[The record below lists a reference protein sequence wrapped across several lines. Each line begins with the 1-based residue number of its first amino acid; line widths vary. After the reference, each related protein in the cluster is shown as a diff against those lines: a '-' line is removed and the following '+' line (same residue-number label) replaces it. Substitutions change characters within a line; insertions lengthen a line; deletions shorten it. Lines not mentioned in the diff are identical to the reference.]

1 MKQTI
6 GTHNSFSYLPPA
18 RWYGYFM
25 LPFARCQS
33 KTATQQY
40 DAGARCFD
48 VRVRFKKGRTRGIL
62 EGIKPVYALQFAH
75 GMLLLRGNV
84 LAELKRLSLH
94 AKGEML
100 YLRVVLEDTKAL
112 PYNETEF
119 KTFCRFLQSNFHSS
133 FILFQGNRKG
143 DWKQVV
149 DFDFKPTLAQCVG
162 SMAEDARW
170 YEKIVPWLYA
180 RRMNRRNMA
189 NPPQAD
195 IAIYD
200 FI

>member
-1 MKQTI
+1 MMKQTI
-6 GTHNSFSYLPPA
+6 GTHNSFTYLPPA

-33 KTATQQY
+33 KTAAQQY

-48 VRVRFKKGRTRGIL
+48 VRVRFDKRTGA
-62 EGIKPVYALQFAH
+62 PQFAH
-75 GMLLLRGNV
+75 GLLLLRGNV

-100 YLRVVLEDTKAL
+100 YLRVVLEDTKAH

-119 KTFCRFLQSNFHSS
+119 KTFCRFLQSNFHGSYT
-133 FILFQGNRKG
+133 LFQGNRKG

-149 DFDFKPTLAQCVG
+149 DFDFKPALAQCVG

-170 YEKIVPWLYA
+170 HEKIVPWLYA